1 VLQFKE
7 IPSLALPKS
16 GARVEVPR
24 TSSQPETSSPFRL
37 FCFYYYTSAAHELQ
51 ERFSGNLQEKEKS
64 LDKFLLPRHNER
76 QTKPGSFWERLRGNR
91 TVPTRNLM
99 WIMPP

>member
-1 VLQFKE
+1 MLQFKE

-37 FCFYYYTSAAHELQ
+37 FCFYYDTSAARVLQ
-51 ERFSGNLQEKEKS
+51 GLFAGKLQ
-64 LDKFLLPRHNER
+64 N
-76 QTKPGSFWERLRGNR
+76 
-91 TVPTRNLM
+91 
-99 WIMPP
+99 